1 MRSDSVVMDFAA
13 NDDFMTNDL
22 VANDLMSSGFMV
34 NDLIANNLLAMLRRA
49 IAATPCVSRP
59 PRTRAA
65 REARSSHPTI
75 PRC

>member
-1 MRSDSVVMDFAA
+1 MT
-13 NDDFMTNDL
+13 NDPVTNDLVTNDL
-22 VANDLMSSGFMV
+22 VANDLMV
-34 NDLIANNLLAMLRRA
+34 NDLTAKPRRA